1 MNAIYFDKKNLEGKV
16 LKGFKAQIDSLTLYV
31 EDSTISFYHDQECC
45 ENVFFYNYEQFSKKL
60 ETLVGKKISS
70 FTCKVEHEKDYSKKI
85 KGENSDYVTE
95 TLLTFV
101 LDKKKV
107 KAVWL
112 GMSDGYYD
120 KNVQV
125 SIY

>member
-31 EDSTISFYHDQECC
+31 EDLTISFYHDQECC
-45 ENVFFYNYEQFSKKL
+45 EEVIFHNYEQFSKKL
-60 ETLVGKKISS
+60 ETLVGKKFSS
-70 FTCKVEHEKDYSKKI
+70 FTCKAEQGKNYSKKI
-85 KGENSDYVTE
+85 KGENSDHVTE
-95 TLLTFV
+95 TLPTFV

-112 GMSDGYYD
+112 GMSNGYYD
-120 KNVQV
+120 ENVQV

>member
-1 MNAIYFDKKNLEGKV
+1 MNATYFDKKTLEGKI
-16 LKGFKAQIDSLTLYV
+16 LKGFKAQIDSLTLYL

-45 ENVFFYNYEQFSKKL
+45 EEVIFHNYEQFSEKL
-60 ETLVGKKISS
+60 GTLVGEKISS
-70 FTCKVEHEKDYSKKI
+70 FSCKVEQGKDYSKKV
-85 KGENSDYVTE
+85 KGENSDHVTE

-112 GMSDGYYD
+112 GMSNGYYD
-120 KNVQV
+120 DNVQV